1 MCAAV
6 FYATGII
13 VTDRFSHKG
22 DALLIGIVEVGTIG
36 VLGLILALIFEQP
49 RLPSGGTERGSCAPS
64 IRRLP
69 LSSVFSSCTN
79 R

>member
-1 MCAAV
+1 MRSR

-13 VTDRFSHKG
+13 VTDRFSHRG

-49 RLPSGGTERGSCAPS
+49 RLPSAARSGAVCSCS
-64 IRRLP
+64 D
-69 LSSVFSSCTN
+69 
-79 R
+79 